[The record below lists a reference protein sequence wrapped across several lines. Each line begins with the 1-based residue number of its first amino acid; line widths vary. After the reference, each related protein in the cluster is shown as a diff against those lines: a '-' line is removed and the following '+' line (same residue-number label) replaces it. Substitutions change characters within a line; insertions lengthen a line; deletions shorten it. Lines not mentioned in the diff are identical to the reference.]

1 MSLVDALGHEHH
13 PHGGVSRIVSL
24 VPTRLSLSPKWFFRC
39 IVNFGHS
46 GKMPSPED
54 W

>member
-1 MSLVDALGHEHH
+1 MPLGDALGHKHQ
-13 PHGGVSRIVSL
+13 PYDGVPRIASL
-24 VPTRLSLSPKWFFRC
+24 VPTHLSLSPKWFFRC

-46 GKMPSPED
+46 GKMPFPDD